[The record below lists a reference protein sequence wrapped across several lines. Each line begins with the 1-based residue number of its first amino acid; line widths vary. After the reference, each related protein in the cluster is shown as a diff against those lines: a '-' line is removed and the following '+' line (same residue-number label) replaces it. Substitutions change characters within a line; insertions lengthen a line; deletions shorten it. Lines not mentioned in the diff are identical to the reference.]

1 MKKKSLIN
9 SSLRI
14 LTGFIVLYLLSKSIN
29 FEESFTLIIK
39 ASLIWL
45 ILSLGII
52 YLLRFILTYRWK
64 IILDYQNIKIPFK
77 KLFSINYIATSVG
90 QVLPGGVGGDVVRGY
105 ELNKEIN
112 QLVNTT
118 SSIVLDRI
126 IGIFSMIIL
135 ALFATIIAEYIGLKL
150 NFSIYLIILVSVIIF
165 AWLLTPK
172 IKKEIEKR
180 VTFKSL
186 RFKRMFKK
194 ILLILESISDKEKI
208 KLLIPKI
215 FFLSIWAQIFR
226 SIMFYFIFLSL
237 GASTDFV
244 YFLVFIPLMLA
255 ITIIP
260 ISIGGLGVREGTLVY
275 FFGLVGVRPEICVSA
290 GIIFQLLQILF
301 ALPGILF
308 WVLQTSKSK
317 KES

>member
-1 MKKKSLIN
+1 MKNKSGIN
-9 SSLRI
+9 SLLRFLAGI
-14 LTGFIVLYLLSKSIN
+14 VVLYLLSQSID
-29 FEESFTLIIK
+29 FKESFNLIIS
-39 ASLIWL
+39 ASVIWL
-45 ILSLGII
+45 ILSLIII
-52 YLLRFILTYRWK
+52 YLLRYFLTWRWK
-64 IILDYQNIKIPFK
+64 IILNYQNITIPFK

-105 ELNKEIN
+105 ELNKQIK

-126 IGIFSMIIL
+126 IGIFSMIVL
-135 ALFATIIAEYIGLKL
+135 AFIATVIAELYGLTL
-150 NFSIYLIILVSVIIF
+150 NFTNYLLFLVFLIIVV
-165 AWLLTPK
+165 WLLTPK
-172 IKKEIEKR
+172 IKAEFEKR
-180 VTFKSL
+180 VSFKSAKL
-186 RFKRMFKK
+186 SRMFKK
-194 ILLILESISDKEKI
+194 ILLILESISDKEKV
-208 KLLIPKI
+208 KALLPKI
-215 FFLSIWAQIFR
+215 FFLSLLVQIFR
-226 SIMFYFIFLSL
+226 TIMFYFIFLAL
-237 GASTDFV
+237 GTSIDFV
-244 YFLVFIPLMLA
+244 YLLVFIPLMLA